1 MNNKIKTS
9 IYMAAFLLVL
19 GGAYFA
25 YHTLSA
31 QYKPQ
36 TSTSTATNSS
46 AANEVSSTNP
56 SSTGSS
62 KIAAPDFTVYDSAG
76 KAVRLSDFKGKPVIL
91 NFWAS
96 WCPPCKGE
104 MPDFND
110 VYKPEKDNIQFLMIN
125 LTDGARETKKTAS
138 DFVKSKGFSFP
149 IYFDTDQ
156 QAADTY
162 GIASIPATLFI
173 DREGSIIGAS
183 EGAIDKNTLLKQID
197 ALLKD

>member
-9 IYMAAFLLVL
+9 IYMAAFLLIL

-25 YHTLSA
+25 YHSLSA

-36 TSTSTATNSS
+36 TSTSS
-46 AANEVSSTNP
+46 AISSSTASKVSNAD
-56 SSTGSS
+56 SSTAGSS

-76 KAVRLSDFKGKPVIL
+76 KAVKLSDFKGKPVIL

-110 VYKPEKDNIQFLMIN
+110 VYKTEKDNVQFLMVN

-138 DFVKSKGFSFP
+138 DFVKSKDFSFP
-149 IYFDTDQ
+149 IYFDTEQ

-162 GIASIPATLFI
+162 GIASIPTTLFI
-173 DREGSIIGAS
+173 DKDGSIMGAS

-197 ALLKD
+197 TLIKD